1 MKHISITRV
10 KATKRIF
17 ELGQKGSVFY
27 VILRG
32 CVRLFSQ
39 VDGNARTQDT
49 DYETIVRNLK
59 PDRDL
64 FPGDVFGEEV
74 SNCMGLFVVFCAAMI
89 CSILLI
95 AFSFYHVLC
104 V

>member
-17 ELGQKGSVFY
+17 ELGQKGSAFY

-59 PDRDL
+59 PERDL

-74 SNCMGLFVVFCAAMI
+74 RNYGLVCPIFCCYRLFV
-89 CSILLI
+89 
-95 AFSFYHVLC
+95 FYY
-104 V
+104 

>member
-17 ELGQKGSVFY
+17 ELGQKGTSFY

-39 VDGNARTQDT
+39 VDGNARIQDT
-49 DYETIVRNLK
+49 EYEAIVRNLK
-59 PDRDL
+59 PERDL
-64 FPGDVFGEEV
+64 FPGEVFGEEV
-74 SNCMGLFVVFCAAMI
+74 SNDTTRSICLSCVPMI
-89 CSILLI
+89 CSV
-95 AFSFYHVLC
+95 H
-104 V
+104 